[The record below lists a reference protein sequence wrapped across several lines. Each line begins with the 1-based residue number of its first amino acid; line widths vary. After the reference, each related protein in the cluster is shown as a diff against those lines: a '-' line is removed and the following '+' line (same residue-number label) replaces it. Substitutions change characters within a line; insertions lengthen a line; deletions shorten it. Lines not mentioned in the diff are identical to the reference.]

1 MPFFMYISERDESD
15 SIINGRRARGGAQT
29 TKSFWKM
36 ETEREKNWKR
46 FFLVH
51 DAMQILHNWI
61 FFSLTRETFFSRST
75 RTRSFK
81 KCSNDSYTRITKLC
95 NSYGDERIHIVYEQI
110 MKKGTVEFSKNYF

>member
-51 DAMQILHNWI
+51 DAMQILHSWL
-61 FFSLTRETFFSRST
+61 FFFT
-75 RTRSFK
+75 
-81 KCSNDSYTRITKLC
+81 
-95 NSYGDERIHIVYEQI
+95 DERNFFFPQHENKV
-110 MKKGTVEFSKNYF
+110 F